1 MMQQAEP
8 VSPQQLREQISQSVR
23 QAQVAA
29 EQAAKAAAQAD
40 QQAQTVEIHSGPP
53 VAITTV
59 PGRPFPDDIP
69 PRVAGVA
76 MGFFVTMAFIIVGFP
91 IARAIGRKIDRG
103 SSKPQSLSPDVRQE
117 LQQLSASVEAIA
129 IEVER
134 ISEGQRF
141 TTRLLT
147 EKQPSI
153 SGQ

>member
-1 MMQQAEP
+1 MQQAQP
-8 VSPQQLREQISQSVR
+8 LSPQQLRDQITQTVQ
-23 QAQVAA
+23 QAQQQAI
-29 EQAAKAAAQAD
+29 EQAARAAAAD
-40 QQAQTVEIHSGPP
+40 GGRQTVEVRAGPP
-53 VAITTV
+53 IAVTGV
-59 PGRPFPDDIP
+59 PSRPFPDDIP

-76 MGFFVTMAFIIVGFP
+76 MGFFVTLATIIIGFP

-103 SSKPQSLSPDVRQE
+103 STRPQQLSPDVRQE